1 MYIEINIIWIIVLI
15 ALLLFYSLIDTI
27 RYSEEADEYEKEIEE
42 LKRQLEEERKTIYIE
57 YIRLDK

>member
-15 ALLLFYSLIDTI
+15 ALLLFYSLIDAI

-42 LKRQLEEERKTIYIE
+42 LKRQLQEERKTIYIE
-57 YIRLDK
+57 YINLEK

>member
-15 ALLLFYSLIDTI
+15 ALLLFYSLIDI
-27 RYSEEADEYEKEIEE
+27 MRYEEEANEYEKEIEE
-42 LKRQLEEERKTIYIE
+42 LKRELEEERKTIYIE